1 MKFGELKKKH
11 DAARKIGNLPMLSR
25 VCSSCANYR
34 SNMSCAAFKSIPEEI
49 WLGENDH
56 TNPYPGDNG
65 IQFEPI
71 PIKRA
76 A

>member
-1 MKFGELKKKH
+1 MTFDGLKKKYENV
-11 DAARKIGNLPMLSR
+11 RKIGNLPMLSR
-25 VCSSCANYR
+25 VCSSCLNYR

-49 WLGENDH
+49 WLGDNDH
-56 TNPYPGDNG
+56 TKPYPDDNG

-71 PIKRA
+71 PLKRA